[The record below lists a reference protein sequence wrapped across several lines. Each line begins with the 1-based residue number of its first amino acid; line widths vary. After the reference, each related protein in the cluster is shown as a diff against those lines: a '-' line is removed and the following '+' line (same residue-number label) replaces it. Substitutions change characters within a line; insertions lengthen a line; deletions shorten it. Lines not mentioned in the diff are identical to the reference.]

1 MKPHTTQQLLYSLWT
16 FSLWLLNSL
25 FMLPRN
31 PTCHN
36 NNFHSC
42 EKPLNA
48 STVHPSSLPQNHTCH
63 NDKLHLYE
71 CFPYWRNF
79 AIWLPLGS
87 LDILTPPRNL
97 LVVMRSWHHHR
108 TLWRCFWWRNSPP
121 GLLKDPDPTKEPWNT
136 LLMKTLDTN
145 TVPSDH
151 PKEFHD
157 LVYDISW
164 N

>member
-63 NDKLHLYE
+63 SDKLHLY
-71 CFPYWRNF
+71 CH
-79 AIWLPLGS
+79 
-87 LDILTPPRNL
+87 
-97 LVVMRSWHHHR
+97 LVVEISWHDHR
-108 TLWRCFWWRNSPP
+108 TFWLLWDLDTTTDPCEDIFDEEIPP
-121 GLLKDPDPTKEPWNT
+121 AGLLKDPAPTTDPWNT
-136 LLMKTLDTN
+136 LLMKALDTN

-157 LVYDISW
+157 LAYDISW